1 MGRPTKFVIDNKAL
15 EYNISLA
22 KKLAGNSRVMGVV
35 KADAYG
41 HGVGRTMQS
50 LHKLDAL
57 ALLELEKALELRASG
72 YKKPILLLEGYFD
85 EDSPRSIGK
94 KDLSLEIHYFSKS
107 QN

>member
-85 EDSPRSIGK
+85 EK
-94 KDLSLEIHYFSKS
+94 QLEIFSEASLYAVIHKY
-107 QN
+107 